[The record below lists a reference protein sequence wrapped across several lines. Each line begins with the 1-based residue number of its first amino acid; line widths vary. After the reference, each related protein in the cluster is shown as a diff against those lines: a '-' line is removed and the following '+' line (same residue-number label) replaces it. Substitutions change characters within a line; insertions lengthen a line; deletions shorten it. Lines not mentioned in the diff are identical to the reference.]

1 MNEVKNIKFFIEK
14 TQLKNLISP
23 DIYLSECNSQSF
35 SDDEINTL
43 SNKSKG
49 IKISKFSLDNQTKIR
64 VSFRPMNKI
73 IKNSD
78 EIIKNG

>member
-23 DIYLSECNSQSF
+23 DIYLSECNIQSF
-35 SDDEINTL
+35 SDEEINTL

-49 IKISKFSLDNQTKIR
+49 IKISKFSLVNQTKIR

-78 EIIKNG
+78 QIIKND